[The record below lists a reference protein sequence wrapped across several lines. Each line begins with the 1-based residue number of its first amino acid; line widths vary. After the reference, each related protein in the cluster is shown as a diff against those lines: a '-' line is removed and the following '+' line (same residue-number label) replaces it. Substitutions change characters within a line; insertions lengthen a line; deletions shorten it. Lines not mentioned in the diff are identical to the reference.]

1 MFYLVP
7 QQFLLVCLSTMQ
19 FFDNLSAVMR
29 RIKST
34 ESGMAEE
41 EKWREEVMVFMATI
55 SNQMERI
62 NNDLYDGTG
71 RAGLVEEFRAYIA
84 EQRGKD
90 AERKMQEK
98 QSDHRWYIVVSL
110 AVIFTALLSLLTY
123 YHMVGR

>member
-1 MFYLVP
+1 MV
-7 QQFLLVCLSTMQ
+7 
-19 FFDNLSAVMR
+19 
-29 RIKST
+29 
-34 ESGMAEE
+34 EE

-71 RAGLVEEFRAYIA
+71 RPGLVEEFRAYIA

-90 AERKMQEK
+90 TERKMQEK
-98 QSDHRWYIVVSL
+98 RSDQRWYIVVSL
-110 AVIFTALLSLLTY
+110 AVSFTALLSLLTY

>member
-1 MFYLVP
+1 VQKTKRAEDSM
-7 QQFLLVCLSTMQ
+7 
-19 FFDNLSAVMR
+19 
-29 RIKST
+29 
-34 ESGMAEE
+34 GEE

-84 EQRGKD
+84 EQRGMD

-98 QSDHRWYIVVSL
+98 RSDQRWYIVVSL

>member
-1 MFYLVP
+1 
-7 QQFLLVCLSTMQ
+7 
-19 FFDNLSAVMR
+19 
-29 RIKST
+29 
-34 ESGMAEE
+34 MAEMQE
-41 EKWREEVMVFMATI
+41 WQQEVTAFMATI

-90 AERKMQEK
+90 VERKIQEK
-98 QSDHRWYIVVSL
+98 RSDQRWYIVVSL

>member
-1 MFYLVP
+1 M
-7 QQFLLVCLSTMQ
+7 M
-19 FFDNLSAVMR
+19 
-29 RIKST
+29 
-34 ESGMAEE
+34 MARNAENDMIEE
-41 EKWREEVMVFMATI
+41 EKWRQEVMVFMATI

-98 QSDHRWYIVVSL
+98 RSDHRWYIVVSL

>member
-110 AVIFTALLSLLTY
+110 GVIFTALLSLLTY

>member
-1 MFYLVP
+1 
-7 QQFLLVCLSTMQ
+7 
-19 FFDNLSAVMR
+19 
-29 RIKST
+29 
-34 ESGMAEE
+34 MAEE